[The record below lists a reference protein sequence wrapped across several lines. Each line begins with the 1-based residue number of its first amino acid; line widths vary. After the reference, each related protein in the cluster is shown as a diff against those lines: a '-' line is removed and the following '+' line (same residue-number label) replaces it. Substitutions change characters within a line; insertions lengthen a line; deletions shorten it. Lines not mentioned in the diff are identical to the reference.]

1 MQLPKKLKQ
10 LNNMKIYKY
19 YKLIIILVFLFGPWI
34 SKIKAQDSVAA
45 KTQLSISY
53 FLPVNNVPYLEVNTK
68 MKKGRKFEPVKNISV
83 DIYFD
88 QAEPKNL
95 LGHLTTDSTGKG
107 RIGLPASFKNVWDS
121 LNEFKFLAQSDPS
134 SGREALS
141 ADITIKKAIL
151 TVDTTSAD
159 GTRMVTAELKEK
171 NGDSWVPVKDIDMII
186 SVKRLLG
193 NLSVGDK
200 ETYTSDSMGISSAEF
215 KRDSIPGDQKGNII
229 LVAEVVDN
237 DNYGNLA
244 VQKPVNWGTPVKPP
258 KNFFAQR
265 ALWSIRTETPFW
277 LLFTIYSIV
286 LGIWGTFI
294 YLIFQVRK
302 IKKLGA

>member
-1 MQLPKKLKQ
+1 MKAFKYHKLS
-10 LNNMKIYKY
+10 
-19 YKLIIILVFLFGPWI
+19 IILLLLFGPWI
-34 SKIKAQDSVAA
+34 SKINAQDSVAS

-53 FLPVNNVPYLEVNTK
+53 FLPVNNLPYLEVNTR
-68 MKKGRKFEPVKNISV
+68 KKNGRKFEAVTNIPVN
-83 DIYFD
+83 IYFD
-88 QAEPKNL
+88 QAERKNL
-95 LGHLTTDSTGKG
+95 LGQVTTDSTGKG
-107 RIGLPASFKNVWDS
+107 RIGLPASFKNEWDS
-121 LNEFKFLAQSDPS
+121 LNEFKFIAEES
-134 SGREALS
+134 SPQGEALS

-151 TVDTTSAD
+151 TIDTTSAD

-171 NGDSWVPVKDIDMII
+171 NGDNWIPVKDIDMVLSI
-186 SVKRLLG
+186 KRLLG

-200 ETYTSDSMGISSAEF
+200 ETYTSDSTGVSRAEF

-229 LVAEVVDN
+229 LVAQIVDN

-244 VQKPVNWGTPVKPP
+244 VEKLVNWGTPVKPP

-277 LLFTIYSIV
+277 LLFTVYSIV

>member
-1 MQLPKKLKQ
+1 MGFTFF
-10 LNNMKIYKY
+10 I
-19 YKLIIILVFLFGPWI
+19 
-34 SKIKAQDSVAA
+34 
-45 KTQLSISY
+45 
-53 FLPVNNVPYLEVNTK
+53 PVN
-68 MKKGRKFEPVKNISV
+68 
-83 DIYFD
+83 IYFD
-88 QAEPKNL
+88 QAERKNL
-95 LGHLTTDSTGKG
+95 LGQVTTDSTGKG
-107 RIGLPASFKNVWDS
+107 RIGLPASFKNEWDS
-121 LNEFKFLAQSDPS
+121 LNEFKFIAEES
-134 SGREALS
+134 SPQGEALS

-151 TVDTTSAD
+151 TIDTTSAD

-171 NGDSWVPVKDIDMII
+171 NGDNWIPVKDIDMVLSI
-186 SVKRLLG
+186 KRLLG

-200 ETYTSDSMGISSAEF
+200 ETYTSDSTGVSRAEF

-229 LVAEVVDN
+229 LVAQIVDN

-244 VQKPVNWGTPVKPP
+244 VEKLVNWGTPVKAP

-277 LLFTIYSIV
+277 LLFTVYSIV

>member
-1 MQLPKKLKQ
+1 MKAFRYHKLS
-10 LNNMKIYKY
+10 
-19 YKLIIILVFLFGPWI
+19 IILLLLFGPWI
-34 SKIKAQDSVAA
+34 SKINAQDSVAS

-53 FLPVNNVPYLEVNTK
+53 FLPVNNLPYLEVNTR
-68 MKKGRKFEPVKNISV
+68 KKNGRKFEAVTNIPVN
-83 DIYFD
+83 IYFD
-88 QAEPKNL
+88 QAERKNL
-95 LGHLTTDSTGKG
+95 LGQVTTDSTGKG
-107 RIGLPASFKNVWDS
+107 RIGLPASFKNEWDS
-121 LNEFKFLAQSDPS
+121 LNEFKFIAEES
-134 SGREALS
+134 SPQGEALS

-151 TVDTTSAD
+151 TIDTTSAD

-171 NGDSWVPVKDIDMII
+171 NGDNWIPVKDIDMVLSI
-186 SVKRLLG
+186 KRLLG

-200 ETYTSDSMGISSAEF
+200 ETYTSDSTGVSRAEF

-229 LVAEVVDN
+229 LVAQIVDN

-244 VQKPVNWGTPVKPP
+244 VEKLVNWGTPVKPP

-277 LLFTIYSIV
+277 LLFTVYSIV